1 MTKGDRII
9 MGTKSMGEMPDEDIA
24 HKFFLQS
31 YGAAGIKNGTVVY
44 DPLGARGP
52 KGTNLRPKIK
62 DMFMKGFEAWDDGMR
77 MGLDFDPALKEFQRA
92 MAEERQ
98 LKSLLTTN
106 WNIPIHAL
114 EVNIVTPGITP
125 ISALIPR
132 IATDKKTV
140 QSHPLTTI
148 GAAAYIAESATA
160 YTFNDDTYAGG
171 SLSDYAFSMTGI
183 GRGNDVSD
191 LMMLTGGSV
200 DNPAAVRAMAQ
211 LQAIRRF
218 EETQIIQGQGGGSGT
233 SFLGLRDFAEGTG
246 GTDTNKATGVTWPT
260 DLRIAIET
268 VVDNGGNP
276 ETMFVVTSSTIRNQI
291 ADALQEFYRGR
302 DPWKNFEVIA
312 SGINFKWRVLEFDGV
327 PVFKSY
333 GCGSGE
339 LYVSDF
345 ATHYMAE
352 VQPPT
357 FKPLA
362 KTGPF
367 DRGATDTWETMI
379 SEGYAHCLRYYNIP

>member
-1 MTKGDRII
+1 MKGKDRII
-9 MGTKSMGEMPDEDIA
+9 SGSKSMGQLPDEDVA
-24 HKFFLQS
+24 EKFFKQTW
-31 YGAAGIKNGTVVY
+31 GAAGVKRNTVTY

-62 DMFMKGFEAWDDGMR
+62 EMFMPGFEAWDEAMGM
-77 MGLDFDPALKEFQRA
+77 GADFGPALNYFQET
-92 MAEERQ
+92 MAEQRQ
-98 LKSLLTTN
+98 MKSLLTTN

-140 QSHPLTTI
+140 QSHPLTTV
-148 GAAAYIAESATA
+148 GAAAHIAENATA
-160 YTFNDDTYAGG
+160 YSYNDDTYAGG
-171 SLSDYAFSMTGI
+171 TLTDYAFSMAGI
-183 GRGNDVSD
+183 GRGNDISD

-218 EETQIIQGQGGGSGT
+218 EETQIIQGTNGGSAS
-233 SFLGLRDFAEGTG
+233 SFSGLYDFASGTG
-246 GTDTNKATGVTWPT
+246 GTNTDKSGGVTWPT
-260 DLRIAIET
+260 DLRTAIET

-276 ETMFVVTSSTIRNQI
+276 ETMFVVTTSTIRNQI

-312 SGINFKWRVLEFDGV
+312 NGINFRWRVLEFDGV

-345 ATHYMAE
+345 STHYMAE
-352 VQPPT
+352 V
-357 FKPLA
+357 
-362 KTGPF
+362 
-367 DRGATDTWETMI
+367 
-379 SEGYAHCLRYYNIP
+379 